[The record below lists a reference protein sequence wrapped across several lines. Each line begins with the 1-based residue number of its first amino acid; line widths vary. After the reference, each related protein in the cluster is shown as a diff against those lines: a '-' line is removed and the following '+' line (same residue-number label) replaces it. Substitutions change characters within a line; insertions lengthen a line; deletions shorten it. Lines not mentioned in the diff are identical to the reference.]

1 MQKAESASDMLGSIF
16 FAQQQGPAVQLPTAV
31 PGAAKPLQA
40 PLQHQQQQQQQQ
52 QQQLLQRQQSQA
64 AQWSVLQGAMRGVSP
79 ATSMTSWL
87 QQQPPPPQQP
97 PQQQQHARPAQPQQ
111 VNTSLLLSIS
121 L

>member
-40 PLQHQQQQQQQQ
+40 PLQQQ

-79 ATSMTSWL
+79 ATSMTPWL
-87 QQQPPPPQQP
+87 QQQPPPQQQP